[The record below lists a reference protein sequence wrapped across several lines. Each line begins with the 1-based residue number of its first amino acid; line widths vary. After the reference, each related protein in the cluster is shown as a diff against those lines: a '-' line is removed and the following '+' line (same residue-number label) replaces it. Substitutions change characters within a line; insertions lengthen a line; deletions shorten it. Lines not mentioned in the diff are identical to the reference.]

1 VFSIVH
7 VRLVYLIWPCC
18 ITFHCDDKKYSL
30 CPEKN
35 ESRTGCDSSTTNLDR
50 GTSRFIV
57 LGCVT
62 SSTMLV
68 FYGTEG
74 VNMYQVCITVVQ
86 KGLVFIY
93 PFLIF
98 DVQETF
104 C

>member
-1 VFSIVH
+1 MIKSTPSV
-7 VRLVYLIWPCC
+7 P
-18 ITFHCDDKKYSL
+18 KKMNL
-30 CPEKN
+30 GLDV
-35 ESRTGCDSSTTNLDR
+35 THSSTTNLDR

-62 SSTMLV
+62 SSTRLV
-68 FYGTEG
+68 FYGTKG

-93 PFLIF
+93 PFHIF